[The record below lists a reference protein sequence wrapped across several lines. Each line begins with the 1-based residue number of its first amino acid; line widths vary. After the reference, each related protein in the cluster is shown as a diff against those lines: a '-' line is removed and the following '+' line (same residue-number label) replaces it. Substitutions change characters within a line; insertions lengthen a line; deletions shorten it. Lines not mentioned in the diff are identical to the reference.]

1 MKLGGLHHVTAVTS
15 KAQANFDFYT
25 QVLGMRLVKKTVNQD
40 DVSAYHLFY
49 ADKLGSPG
57 TDLTFFDWAIG
68 PNRNG
73 PGSIA
78 NTALRVPSRS
88 ALVWWADH
96 LTQHGIEHSGITGF
110 HGHEMINF
118 SDPEGQRLSLVN
130 DEGAPDGGIHWE
142 KSPILAEYA
151 IRGLYASTLIVRQLD
166 PTERVLTEAMG
177 YERAAEHKEG
187 PNERMVVFEL
197 DGGGAGKE
205 IWVIEQPDQPHGQL
219 GAGGVHHIA
228 FRVAD
233 DEAQRYWRERLT
245 SRGLRVSGFID
256 RFYFRSIYFRIP
268 GGLLF
273 EIATD
278 GPGFTADEDL
288 DTLGEQLALPP
299 FLEPQRARIEAG
311 LKPIETALAYP
322 EVT

>member
-1 MKLGGLHHVTAVTS
+1 MKLNGLHHVTAVTA
-15 KAQANFDFYT
+15 KAQANYNFYT

-57 TDLTFFDWAIG
+57 TNLTFFDWAIG

-78 NTALRVPSRS
+78 NTGLRVPGRA
-88 ALVWWADH
+88 ALDWWAER
-96 LTQHGIEHSGITGF
+96 LTHQGLEHSGLVEF
-110 HGHEMINF
+110 HGHSLINF
-118 SDPEGQRLSLVN
+118 TDPEGQHLSLVN
-130 DEGAPDGGIHWE
+130 DDGAPGGTPWE
-142 KSPILAEYA
+142 KSLVPAEHA
-151 IRGLYASTLIVRQLD
+151 IRGLYASTLIVRELEL
-166 PTERVLTEAMG
+166 TELVLTKVMG
-177 YERAAEHKEG
+177 YERAADYETG
-187 PNERMVVFEL
+187 PNERMIVYEL
-197 DGGGAGKE
+197 DGGGAGNE
-205 IWVIEQPDQPHGQL
+205 IWVVEQPDGSPGQL

-228 FRVAD
+228 FRVPD
-233 DEAQRYWRERLT
+233 DEAQRAWRERLA
-245 SRGLRVSGFID
+245 SVGLGVTDIID
-256 RFYFRSIYFRIP
+256 RFYFHSIYFRIP
-268 GGLLF
+268 GGILF

-311 LKPIETALAYP
+311 LKPIATMAQ
-322 EVT
+322 

>member
-1 MKLGGLHHVTAVTS
+1 MKLNGLHHVTAVTA
-15 KAQANFDFYT
+15 KAQENFDFYT
-25 QVLGMRLVKKTVNQD
+25 RVLSMRLVKKTVNQD

-57 TDLTFFDWAIG
+57 ADLTFFDWPIG

-78 NTALRVPSRS
+78 NTALRVPSHE
-88 ALVWWADH
+88 ALVWWADY
-96 LTQHGIEHSGITGF
+96 LTQQGLEHSGLVDF

-118 SDPEGQRLSLVN
+118 TDPEGQRLSLVN
-130 DEGAPDGGIHWE
+130 DENAPEGGIPWE
-142 KSPILAEYA
+142 KSPIPAEYA

-166 PTERVLTEAMG
+166 LTEQVLTEVMG
-177 YERAAEHKEG
+177 YERAAEYETG
-187 PNERMVVFEL
+187 ANERTLVYEL

-205 IWVIEQPDQPHGQL
+205 IWVIEQPDQPYGQL

-233 DEAQRYWRERLT
+233 NEAQRYWRERLV
-245 SRGLRVSGFID
+245 SAGLGVSDFID
-256 RFYFRSIYFRIP
+256 RFYFQSIYFRIP
-268 GGLLF
+268 GGILF

-288 DTLGEQLALPP
+288 ETLGERLALPP
-299 FLEPQRARIEAG
+299 FLEPHRARIEAG
-311 LKPIETALAYP
+311 LKPIETAVVA
-322 EVT
+322 

>member
-1 MKLGGLHHVTAVTS
+1 MKLNGLHHVTAVTS
-15 KAQANFDFYT
+15 KAQENVHFYT
-25 QVLGMRLVKKTVNQD
+25 RVLGMRLVKKTVNQD

-49 ADKLGSPG
+49 ADRLGTPG
-57 TDLTFFDWAIG
+57 TDLTFFDWMLG

-78 NTALRVPSRS
+78 STALRVPDRE
-88 ALVWWADH
+88 ALVWWAGH
-96 LTQHGIEHSGITGF
+96 LSRQGIEHSGLVSF

-118 SDPEGQRLSLVN
+118 TDPEGQHLSLVN
-130 DEGAPDGGIHWE
+130 DEGAAGGGTPWE
-142 KSPILAEYA
+142 KSPIPAEYA
-151 IRGLYASTLIVRQLD
+151 IRGLYASTLIVRQLEA
-166 PTERVLTEAMG
+166 TERVLSEAMG
-177 YERAAEHKEG
+177 YERAASYESG
-187 PNERMVVFEL
+187 PQERTVVYEL

-205 IWVIEQPDQPHGQL
+205 IWLVEQPGQPAGRL

-233 DEAQRYWRERLT
+233 DQAQCYWQQRLA
-245 SRGLRVSGFID
+245 SYGLRVTDVID

-288 DTLGEQLALPP
+288 ETLGERLALPP

-311 LKPIETALAYP
+311 LKPIETIVA
-322 EVT
+322 

>member
-1 MKLGGLHHVTAVTS
+1 MKLNGLHHVTAVTA
-15 KAQANFDFYT
+15 KAQENFDFYT

-49 ADKLGSPG
+49 ADKLGTPG
-57 TDLTFFDWAIG
+57 TDLTFFDWALG

-78 NTALRVPSRS
+78 NTALRVPSRE
-88 ALVWWADH
+88 ALVWWADY
-96 LTQHGIEHSGITGF
+96 LTGRGIEHSGIVDF

-118 SDPEGQRLSLVN
+118 TDPEGQHLSLVN
-130 DEGAPDGGIHWE
+130 EEGAAGGGLPWE
-142 KSPILAEYA
+142 KSPIPAEYA
-151 IRGLYASTLIVRQLD
+151 IRGLYASTLLVRQLGL
-166 PTERVLTEAMG
+166 TERVLTEVMG
-177 YERAAEHKEG
+177 YARAAEYETG
-187 PNERMVVFEL
+187 PGERTVVYEL
-197 DGGGAGKE
+197 DGGGAGRE
-205 IWVIEQPDQPHGQL
+205 IWAVERPDQLQGQL

-233 DEAQRYWRERLT
+233 SETQRYWRQRLV
-245 SRGLRVSGFID
+245 SYGLGVSDFID

-268 GGLLF
+268 GGFLF

-288 DTLGEQLALPP
+288 ETLGEGLALPP
-299 FLEPQRARIEAG
+299 FLEPHRARIEAG
-311 LKPIETALAYP
+311 LKPIETVVVA
-322 EVT
+322 

>member
-1 MKLGGLHHVTAVTS
+1 MKLNGLHHVTAVTS
-15 KAQANFDFYT
+15 KAQENFNFYT

-49 ADKLGSPG
+49 ADKLGTPG
-57 TDLTFFDWAIG
+57 TDLTFFDWALG
-68 PNRNG
+68 ANRNG

-78 NTALRVPSRS
+78 NTALRVPSRE

-96 LTQHGIEHSGITGF
+96 LTQRGIEHSGIIDF
-110 HGHEMINF
+110 HKHEMINF
-118 SDPEGQRLSLVN
+118 TDAEGQHLSLVN
-130 DEGAPDGGIHWE
+130 DEGVAGGGTPWE
-142 KSPILAEYA
+142 KSPIPAVYA
-151 IRGLYASTLIVRQLD
+151 IRGLYAATLVTRRLD
-166 PTERVLTEAMG
+166 PTERVLTETMG
-177 YERAAEHKEG
+177 YERTAEYKTG
-187 PNERMVVFEL
+187 PNERTAVYAL

-205 IWVIEQPDQPHGQL
+205 IWVVEQPDQPQGQL

-233 DEAQRYWRERLT
+233 SEAQRTWRERLI
-245 SRGLRVSGFID
+245 SYGLGVSAFID

-268 GGLLF
+268 GGFLF

-288 DTLGEQLALPP
+288 ETLGERLALPP
-299 FLEPQRARIEAG
+299 FLEPHRARIEAG
-311 LKPIETALAYP
+311 LKPIETVVAA
-322 EVT
+322 

>member
-15 KAQANFDFYT
+15 KAQENFRFYT

-57 TDLTFFDWAIG
+57 TDLTFFDWALG

-78 NTALRVPSRS
+78 NTALRVPNHA
-88 ALVWWADH
+88 ALVWWADR
-96 LTQHGIEHSGITGF
+96 LTQQGIEHSGITGF
-110 HGHEMINF
+110 HGHKMINF
-118 SDPEGQRLSLVN
+118 TDPEGQSLSLVN
-130 DEGAPDGGIHWE
+130 DEGAPGGGIPWE
-142 KSPILAEYA
+142 KSPVPAEYA
-151 IRGLYASTLIVRQLD
+151 IRGLYAPTLVLRRLE
-166 PTERVLTEAMG
+166 PTERVLTEVLG
-177 YERAAEHKEG
+177 YQRAAG
-187 PNERMVVFEL
+187 YTTGSNERTVVFEL

-205 IWVIEQPDQPHGQL
+205 IWVVEQPDQPHGQL
-219 GAGGVHHIA
+219 GAGGVHHVA

-233 DEAQRYWRERLT
+233 DEAQRHWRERLI
-245 SRGLRVSGFID
+245 SHGLRVTDFID

-268 GGLLF
+268 GGILF

-278 GPGFTADEDL
+278 GPGFTADEDSES
-288 DTLGEQLALPP
+288 LGERLALPP
-299 FLEPQRARIEAG
+299 FLEPHRAQIEAG
-311 LKPIETALAYP
+311 LKAIETAVPA
-322 EVT
+322 

>member
-1 MKLGGLHHVTAVTS
+1 MKLNGLHHVTAVTS
-15 KAQANFDFYT
+15 QAQENFYFYT

-57 TDLTFFDWAIG
+57 TDLTFFDWALG

-78 NTALRVPSRS
+78 STALRVPGRE
-88 ALVWWADH
+88 ALVWWARR
-96 LTQHGIEHSGITGF
+96 LTQHGVEHSGIRSF
-110 HGHEMINF
+110 HGHGMINF
-118 SDPEGQRLSLVN
+118 TDPEGQRLSLVN
-130 DEGAPDGGIHWE
+130 DEGAAGGGTPWE
-142 KSPILAEYA
+142 RSPIPAEYA
-151 IRGLYASTLIVRQLD
+151 IRGLYASTLIVGQLD
-166 PTERVLTEAMG
+166 LTERVLTEAMG
-177 YERAAEHKEG
+177 YARAAEYETG
-187 PNERMVVFEL
+187 PNERTVVYEL

-205 IWVIEQPDQPHGQL
+205 IWLVEQPGQPGGRL

-228 FRVAD
+228 FRVAG
-233 DEAQRYWRERLT
+233 DEAQRYWRQRLV
-245 SRGLRVSGFID
+245 SHGLKVTDVID
-256 RFYFRSIYFRIP
+256 RFYFRSIYFRVP

-288 DTLGEQLALPP
+288 ETLGEQLALPP
-299 FLEPQRARIEAG
+299 FLEAQRARIEAG
-311 LKPIETALAYP
+311 LKPIETVMVA
-322 EVT
+322 